1 MVKLCIANTHNS
13 PKSRN
18 SFQKGMPMKRN
29 PFLIT
34 AITTAII
41 SSLLLTSCR
50 SDRTTSTDNS
60 DINAQNSLSSESE
73 SNDTSTDEASL
84 RTVAEIPTGELSDT
98 DKFLRGTWVDENGF
112 VASFTQSGRQSIFD
126 EKDILEII
134 EKISDDSSDEALKKI
149 SITAKDADTIEII
162 CDGTSYTAYHAYS
175 AKGRELTEK
184 FESSVLGEWAMC
196 DNGYEQKIDIKKFNL
211 LTAFKSGLTDDTYTA
226 GLDGVKL
233 RMTLLGNTDGF
244 VRLDGEK
251 LKLYSVYGNF
261 VSSIVLVKAGSDEY
275 NRLNNAG
282 EKLDGTWVYP
292 YDTKTTLA
300 FSDNG
305 TKLTVTGDAY
315 GIIFGDKYSDISGK
329 TYDIS
334 AKYQNGSIVVT
345 ADGNTLFY
353 IDRYDKSLVV
363 YIENDSSYPQIEL
376 YPEDS
381 DTITEARKTE
391 KLMNEKADLLTAYP
405 DNDDWLRV
413 TDSGDILS
421 LADKEYIDKYANSGY
436 FVAGTPQ
443 ELASFVYYVNTQ
455 PLEQGQVMLELSA
468 DIDLS
473 GYEWAP
479 MGWSDYNNT
488 EHPFSFCVYGKDYT
502 IKNMTIH
509 SEDSNVGFIGWGTVC
524 GVFELNIENAGVN
537 GNDNVGILTGQAI
550 MGNYQSCHVS
560 GTVSGDSAGS
570 LLGYEANC
578 DIADCSA
585 DVKVNGE
592 EFGFLSWN
600 EQQKSEIKID
610 DPVTI
615 TIDENYTVTRP
626 KVSNYTNL
634 GWMVYEDGKQVLHR
648 NAENEMSYC
657 YFGNEPGHSYE
668 IYLSA
673 YVSGQYVPI
682 SNIIKY
688 TVE

>member
-1 MVKLCIANTHNS
+1 
-13 PKSRN
+13 
-18 SFQKGMPMKRN
+18 MKRN

-34 AITTAII
+34 ALTAALTTAII

-60 DINAQNSLSSESE
+60 DINAQNSLSTEAESG
-73 SNDTSTDEASL
+73 DTSTDKVSL

-134 EKISDDSSDEALKKI
+134 EKFSEDSSDEALKKI

-175 AKGRELTEK
+175 AKGMELTEK
-184 FESSVLGEWAMC
+184 FESSVLGEWAIC

-211 LTAFKSGLTDDTYTA
+211 LTAFKSGLNDDTYTA

-233 RMTLLGNTDGF
+233 RMTVLSNFNGF

-282 EKLDGTWVYP
+282 ERLDGTWVYP
-292 YDTKTTLA
+292 HDTKTTLA

-315 GIIFGDKYSDISGK
+315 GIIFGDKYSDISEK

-334 AKYQNGSIVVT
+334 AKYENGSIVVT

-363 YIENDSSYPQIEL
+363 YIENDGSYPQIEF
-376 YPEDS
+376 YPQDS
-381 DTITEARKTE
+381 DKITEAQKYE
-391 KLMNEKADLLTAYP
+391 KLMNEKADLLAAYP
-405 DNDDWLRV
+405 DNDDWIGI
-413 TDSGDILS
+413 TDSKDILS
-421 LADKEYIDKYANSGY
+421 LADKEYIDKYANGGY
-436 FVAGTPQ
+436 FIAGTPQ

-455 PLEQGQVMLELSA
+455 PLERGQVILELTA

-473 GYEWAP
+473 GYNWAP
-479 MGWSDYNNT
+479 MGWSKSGNSD
-488 EHPFSFCVYGKDYT
+488 HPFSSFVYGKGHT
-502 IKNMTIH
+502 IKNMTIN
-509 SEDSNVGFIGWGTVC
+509 SEDSNGGFIGWGTSC
-524 GVFELNIENAGVN
+524 GVVELNIENADVS
-537 GNDNVGILTGQAI
+537 GNSNVGILTGQAI
-550 MGNYQSCHVS
+550 MGYYQNCHVS
-560 GTVSGDSAGS
+560 GTVNGSRAGS

-578 DIADCSA
+578 DITDCTA
-585 DVKVNGE
+585 DVKVNGK

-648 NAENEMSYC
+648 NAEGEMSYC